1 MIHENKGTSTAAKEY
16 FEHVVQVMQGNE
28 DFVRNNAK
36 ETYDEIVELIIDAI
50 DYVGLA
56 VRRPGSAEEYV
67 KRSIPF
73 FLQHILMPFSY
84 GIYLDLIAGNI
95 PACFME
101 LRLMLESLAKCYLA
115 DLRYPDESFFQT
127 KFELLQDEN
136 LSTAKLLR
144 ELGTELGSEDDF
156 VALWGKLS
164 QDWIHTKGIM
174 DRVTDQIIE
183 KSDIPPWALAI
194 PMNYTASDLDA
205 IDELRKRIS
214 QFRRLLTVAM
224 HSAWSLPTSSAAG

>member
-28 DFVRNNAK
+28 DFVRKNAK
-36 ETYDEIVELIIDAI
+36 ETYDEIVELINDAI

-56 VRRPGSAEEYV
+56 VRRPDSAEEYV

-136 LSTAKLLR
+136 LSTAKLLI

>member
-1 MIHENKGTSTAAKEY
+1 MIDENKDTSTVAKEY
-16 FEHVVQVMQGNE
+16 FEHVIQVMQGNE

-36 ETYDEIVELIIDAI
+36 ETYDEIIELINDAI

-56 VRRPGSAEEYV
+56 VRRPDSAEEYV

-84 GIYLDLIAGNI
+84 GIYLDLTAGNI

-127 KFELLQDEN
+127 KFELLQDES

-144 ELGTELGSEDDF
+144 ELGTELGLGNSF
-156 VALWGKLS
+156 VALWCKLS
-164 QDWIHTKGIM
+164 DDWIHTRGII
-174 DRVTDQIIE
+174 DRITNQIIE
-183 KSDIPPWALAI
+183 RSDVPAWALVI
-194 PMNYTASDLDA
+194 PMNYADSDLDT

-224 HSAWSLPTSSAAG
+224 HTAWSLPTSSAAG